1 MLVVSIRAGPG
12 GPALLDH
19 RKCTLSGVDA
29 RSLLADVAGFG
40 PFFALG
46 AGPGERPPADPE
58 PVRDRIAHVGAALGC
73 DERVAASLAFQ
84 GLAAQL
90 VSAPYAAAV
99 LYGRVPEVTPAT
111 AGWSR
116 SADGGWAVQAGVTVV
131 VEGEALPALLHGLL
145 TPLVGAFRAQVP
157 VAGRVL
163 WGNAASTVAAAKRVL
178 VVQRPAVASRAAE
191 VAEAVLAHGSFA
203 GAGELLPPRD
213 PDRVWTF
220 RRRSCCLYYR
230 VPGGGLCDDCVLSE
244 RPA

>member
-1 MLVVSIRAGPG
+1 V
-12 GPALLDH
+12 H
-19 RKCTLSGVDA
+19 
-29 RSLLADVAGFG
+29 SLLADVAGLG
-40 PFFALG
+40 PFFTHG
-46 AGPGERPPADPE
+46 AGPGERPFTDPE
-58 PVRDRIAHVGAALGC
+58 PVRDRIAHVGGALGC

-84 GLAAQL
+84 GFAAQL

-99 LYGRVPEVTPAT
+99 LHGPVPEVTPSS

-116 SADGGWAVQAGVTVV
+116 SADGGWSVSAGATAVVD
-131 VEGEALPALLHGLL
+131 GEALPALLHGLL
-145 TPLVGAFRAQVP
+145 TPLVAVFRAQVP
-157 VAGRVL
+157 VAGRLL

-178 VVQRPAVASRAAE
+178 VAQRPAVASRAAE

-230 VPGGGLCDDCVLSE
+230 VAGGGLCDDCVLSE
-244 RPA
+244 RPD